1 MGDIRI
7 CARYLPSSTCIG
19 RYTRN
24 TVMSP
29 QRCLVYASQSLQ
41 LPRLHFIQL
50 MSEFDNVV
58 LRPIQLA
65 LQTEFQ
71 HRLTPLRT
79 IFTAGSPSRALRVIV
94 LP

>member
-1 MGDIRI
+1 
-7 CARYLPSSTCIG
+7 
-19 RYTRN
+19 
-24 TVMSP
+24 
-29 QRCLVYASQSLQ
+29 
-41 LPRLHFIQL
+41 

-79 IFTAGSPSRALRVIV
+79 IFTAGYPSRALRVIV